1 MDCTILSSRFQ
12 RSSIQWQS
20 EITSLASKKDSWT
33 AWIQGTCFWKACLP
47 GDGFWVRQMSGESW
61 RICSWQ
67 ARLTEWEVRAESSLL
82 ADFKSRRDDDAVL
95 VSITIHLLLLRT
107 QYHLRFAFLKCMFF
121 FSFLFL
127 IATMDTG
134 LHNDL
139 KSGSCQ
145 LYTAK
150 KNIWLHIEVPKSK
163 SVHDLNLLQ
172 AYHNAVRLCWFSKA
186 IHNRLQKAPASQ
198 GCYEA

>member
-82 ADFKSRRDDDAVL
+82 ADFKSRRDDDAVF

-121 FSFLFL
+121 FLF
-127 IATMDTG
+127 IFNCNNG
-134 LHNDL
+134 
-139 KSGSCQ
+139 
-145 LYTAK
+145 Y
-150 KNIWLHIEVPKSK
+150 W
-163 SVHDLNLLQ
+163 
-172 AYHNAVRLCWFSKA
+172 
-186 IHNRLQKAPASQ
+186 ASQ
-198 GCYEA
+198 WFKKWQLSTLHCQEKYLAACRGS